1 MSTKDK
7 WLWTYRV
14 VRSLLFTAI
23 AVVAV
28 LYVGLYVTLSV
39 PSVQD
44 KVRRVAI
51 EELSALVGSRVEIG
65 EVTINP
71 FNEVVVR
78 GLDLYQPQP
87 DGRQCLHVEKV
98 GAGISIWDLLAH
110 RRVIITYAE
119 LIGLQADVWQSR
131 QGEPLNIQFLIDAF
145 APKDKSKPPAK
156 FDLCIRN
163 IVIRKSALSFH
174 RQWQPART
182 DRAIDFNHITL
193 TGLSADVALPTL
205 SDHGI
210 DIDLRRL
217 ALTVNESLEIRR
229 LAAKAYIEKGDIS
242 LTDFSLELP
251 NTSLTVSDITLPL
264 GHYGGD
270 MRRMLRERS
279 FDIEVRGEHLVPS
292 EFAGFLPQ
300 LESLQTPFT
309 LILKGSGNIN
319 GVTLSRLQLDNR
331 YEDFTLRVADATLH
345 GAGEGAPELSVPE
358 LHLHAGRHIMSTVAS
373 IIPGSAGMQE
383 RLTGLA
389 PVDIEAAVE
398 WNFAPK
404 TGNAKLK
411 LESGYGP
418 LDLTATAE
426 EAGGAM
432 RLHTEFATDGIAIG
446 RLLPDS
452 RMGKVVLQG
461 HAEGVY
467 DSHAT
472 ASATPSQGKVGTMIE
487 RLNRILPEARAEID
501 MVSAEINGYTLSD
514 LTVSIDKTPD
524 STIVMAGCDDENFR
538 ISLNGELHP
547 DGEATT
553 LQLGADIQ
561 HLYPQVLV
569 PIGGKL
575 RDCVISGELDID
587 VAGLSA
593 DALHGRLDIDHL
605 RLQPVTH
612 GRAPL
617 TLNHLGLFASE
628 DSGDGLRRYTLDSDW
643 IDGNVAGNF
652 NPSQLPATVKRLIA
666 DVMPASSGIA
676 PDEENTE
683 TAQSD
688 ESRHV
693 AAATP
698 HSPLC
703 HSESAPAEQPA
714 ASQGNWLEYDFRLMR
729 GGSWMEFLGLPV
741 KLLYEADIYGEINE
755 AEGLLTFGLRAPYI
769 QQGRDKLI
777 QQTRLDATIS
787 GGEGKMD
794 FYSSIPTKKGVLD
807 LEADLRARGGEY
819 DLLLGFNK
827 EKKGEFYG
835 DLHVSASLHPSLSR
849 EGQQLTAT
857 ILPTTLWLN
866 NAGWEIGKAGIRYAD
881 RQIDVQGFS
890 VSHADQFVAI
900 DGVASA
906 DPESEINVR
915 LHDIDLDYIF
925 DTLNINYVAFGG
937 HASGEAV
944 GKGLLSG
951 NPEAYTRCL
960 RVKDLSY
967 NHAVLGDG
975 DLRGDFDATAKR
987 VGIRADIAEA
997 GHHVALI
1004 DGGIWLGRDSLSF
1017 GVEADKV
1024 RIGFLQTFMSA
1035 FSSKVDG
1042 RASGN
1047 AKLFGT
1053 FKDIDMAGRL
1063 YADTISLKVDY
1074 TNVTYCGSDSVWI
1087 EPGRIT
1093 IPSFRLHDMAGNSA
1107 ILQGT
1112 LTHNYFHDPSF
1123 RFSINGARNLLVYDT
1138 DATMN
1143 PIWYGRIYGTG
1154 SGQIIGRP
1162 GYVGILADMTT
1173 VGQSAFT
1180 FVLSDSQEAYDYK
1193 FLTFT
1198 DRRKE
1203 ARLKEEAEAADPESP
1218 DEIVA
1223 AFNRKV
1229 AEEAADESVFAM
1241 DIRASITPSARLTIV
1256 MDPIAGDKITAHGAG
1271 AMNLTYN
1278 SESNDI
1284 KMYGKYT
1291 LSEGT
1296 YNFSLQDL
1304 ILKDFIIK
1312 PGSSISFNG
1321 DPLNGLLDIRAAY
1334 RVNTNLTDLDKSFAT
1349 DHDLNRTNVPV
1360 DAMLL
1365 VKGEMTQPDIT
1376 FDIEL
1381 PTLNDEVAQK
1391 VRSIISSEDMMNRQ
1405 IIYLLAL
1412 NRFYTPE
1419 YMGSGNTGGEWASV
1433 ASSTLSSQLTNMLG
1447 QLTDKVNIAPSL
1459 RSDKGDFSDLEVD
1472 LALSSR
1478 LFNNRLLINGNFG
1491 YRDRTSSSTTF
1502 IGDFDIEYLIT
1513 RSGSV
1518 RLKAYNHF
1526 NDQNY
1531 YLKSA
1536 LTTQGLGV
1544 AWRKDFDR
1552 LFGHR
1557 RRKGAIP
1564 LPAPAPAASG
1574 QGAPGAG
1581 EASPAPEEAPG
1592 EESPLPEDIPA
1603 GAALPEEEE
1612 EPRQA
1617 D

>member
-39 PSVQD
+39 PSVQE
-44 KVRRVAI
+44 KVRQVAC

-65 EVTINP
+65 DVTINP
-71 FNEVVVR
+71 FNEVVLR
-78 GLDLYQPQP
+78 DLILYQPQP
-87 DGRQCLHVEKV
+87 DGRQCLYVEKV

-119 LIGLQADVWQSR
+119 LIGLQGDVWQSSE
-131 QGEPLNIQFLIDAF
+131 GAPLNIQFVIDAF
-145 APKDKSKPPAK
+145 APKEKNKPPTK

-174 RQWQPART
+174 RQWQPQRT
-182 DRAIDFNHITL
+182 DRAIDFNHISL
-193 TGLSADVALPTL
+193 TGLNADVALPRL
-205 SDHGI
+205 SDECV

-217 ALTVNESLEIRR
+217 ALTINESLEIRR
-229 LAAKAYIEKGDIS
+229 LAMRAVIEHGDIS
-242 LTDFSLELP
+242 IADFSLNLP
-251 NTSLTVSDITLPL
+251 NTCITLSDITLPL

-270 MRRMLRERS
+270 IRRMLGERT
-279 FDIEVRGEHLVPS
+279 FDVKVRGEHLVPA
-292 EFAGFLPQ
+292 EFAGFLPG
-300 LESLQTPFT
+300 LSSLQTPFT
-309 LILKGSGNIN
+309 LALDASGNIE
-319 GVTLSRLQLDNR
+319 GIDLTSLTLENP
-331 YEDFTLRVADATLH
+331 YEDLRLNVENAALRRGEKGYTNLSLPRLTLHAGHHIITTIAEMAAPSGRMATLLG
-345 GAGEGAPELSVPE
+345 GAAPLDITAEGEGALDRRS
-358 LHLHAGRHIMSTVAS
+358 
-373 IIPGSAGMQE
+373 
-383 RLTGLA
+383 
-389 PVDIEAAVE
+389 
-398 WNFAPK
+398 
-404 TGNAKLK
+404 GNARITID
-411 LESGYGP
+411 SSYGAIE
-418 LDLTATAE
+418 LTASAASA
-426 EAGGAM
+426 AGGATSL
-432 RLHTEFATDGIAIG
+432 RTAFSTEGIATDRISG
-446 RLLPDS
+446 DS
-452 RMGKVVLQG
+452 RLRTVVVSG
-461 HAEGVY
+461 HAEGILNPGAHGAV
-467 DSHAT
+467 T
-472 ASATPSQGKVGTMIE
+472 AHVADGKGVALIE
-487 RLNRILPEARAEID
+487 RLNRMLPELRAEIE
-501 MVSAEINGYTLSD
+501 VASAEINGYALKD
-514 LTVSIDKTPD
+514 LAVSVDKNPD
-524 STIVMAGCDDENFR
+524 SMVVAAGCDDENFR

-547 DGEATT
+547 AGAKTS

-561 HLYPQVLV
+561 HVYPQVLV
-569 PIGGKL
+569 PLGGRL
-575 RDCVISGELDID
+575 RDCVISGEMNLDI
-587 VAGLSA
+587 AGLTP
-593 DALHGRLDIDHL
+593 DALHGSFSIDNL
-605 RLQPVTH
+605 RLQPLGH
-612 GRAPL
+612 GRSPL
-617 TLNHLGLFASE
+617 TLRHLGLFASE
-628 DSGDGLRRYTLDSDW
+628 DSADGLRRYTLDSDW
-643 IDGNVAGNF
+643 IQGNVAGDF
-652 NPSQLPATVKRLIA
+652 RPSQLPGIVRTLIA
-666 DVMPASSGIA
+666 GVMPASSAIN
-676 PDEENTE
+676 PDSAAGATH
-683 TAQSD
+683 
-688 ESRHV
+688 R
-693 AAATP
+693 AAAYDA
-698 HSPLC
+698 
-703 HSESAPAEQPA
+703 SEADTHHNNAVPA
-714 ASQGNWLEYDFRLMR
+714 ADNWLEYDFRVMR
-729 GGSWMEFLGLPV
+729 GGSWMDFFSLPV
-741 KLLYEADIYGEINE
+741 RLLYEADIYGELNE
-755 AEGLLTFGLRAPYI
+755 AEGLLTFGFRAPYI

-777 QQTRLDATIS
+777 QQTRLDARIAD
-787 GGEGKMD
+787 GEGTMD
-794 FYSSIPTKKGVLD
+794 LYSSIPTKKGVLD
-807 LEADLRARGGEY
+807 LDADLRARGGEY

-827 EKKGEFYG
+827 EKLGAFYG
-835 DLHVSASLHPSLSR
+835 DMHLLAALEPALNATGQVVTAS
-849 EGQQLTAT
+849 

-866 NAGWEIGKAGIRYAD
+866 GAGWEIGEASIKYED
-881 RQIDVQGFS
+881 SQIDVTGFS
-890 VSHADQFVAI
+890 VSHADQFVTI

-937 HASGEAV
+937 HATGEAV
-944 GKGLLSG
+944 GRGLLSG
-951 NPEAYTRCL
+951 HPEAYTRRL
-960 RVKDLSY
+960 SVKDLSY

-975 DLRGDFDATAKR
+975 DLRGDFDAEARR
-987 VGIRADIAEA
+987 VGIRADISES
-997 GHHVALI
+997 GRRVALI

-1017 GVEADKV
+1017 GVDADKV

-1042 RASGN
+1042 RASGR

-1053 FKDIDMAGRL
+1053 FKDIDMEGRL
-1063 YADTISLKVDY
+1063 YADTISLKIDY

-1087 EPGRIT
+1087 APGRIT
-1093 IPSFRLHDMAGNSA
+1093 IPSFRLHDSYGNSA
-1107 ILQGT
+1107 TLDGT
-1112 LTHNYFHDPSF
+1112 LNHNYFHDPTF
-1123 RFSINGARNLLVYDT
+1123 RFNISNARNLLVYDT

-1143 PIWYGRIYGTG
+1143 PIWYGRIFGTG
-1154 SGQIIGRP
+1154 SGRIIGRP

-1180 FVLSDSQEAYDYK
+1180 FVLTDSQEALDYK

-1203 ARLKEEAEAADPESP
+1203 ARLQEEAADQESP

-1241 DIRASITPSARLTIV
+1241 DIRATITPSARLAIV
-1256 MDPIAGDKITAHGAG
+1256 MDPVAGDKITSHGGG

-1278 SESNDI
+1278 SASNDI

-1365 VKGEMTQPDIT
+1365 VKGEMTQPDIS

-1381 PTLNDEVAQK
+1381 PTLNDEVSQK

-1419 YMGSGNTGGEWASV
+1419 YMGGGNSGGEWASV

-1447 QLTDKVNIAPSL
+1447 QLTDKINIAPSL

-1491 YRDRTSSSTTF
+1491 YRDRTSSSSTF
-1502 IGDFDIEYLIT
+1502 IGDFDIEYLLT

-1552 LFGHR
+1552 LFRR
-1557 RRKGAIP
+1557 RRKSGNASDSSPERASHSESGRDDGVPMLPEESDSIP
-1564 LPAPAPAASG
+1564 LP
-1574 QGAPGAG
+1574 
-1581 EASPAPEEAPG
+1581 EETSATVR
-1592 EESPLPEDIPA
+1592 S
-1603 GAALPEEEE
+1603 EEE
-1612 EPRQA
+1612 
-1617 D
+1617 